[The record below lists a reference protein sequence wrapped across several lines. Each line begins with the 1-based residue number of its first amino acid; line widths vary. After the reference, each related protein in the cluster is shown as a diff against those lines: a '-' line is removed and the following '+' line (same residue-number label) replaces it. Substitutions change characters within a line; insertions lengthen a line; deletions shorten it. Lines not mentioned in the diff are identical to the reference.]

1 MARKTD
7 DSIISVKG
15 LRNEFGDSVV
25 HDGLDLDVRRGEILG
40 VVGGSGTGKSVL
52 MRSIIGLQTPA
63 EGAITV
69 FGESNIGREETE
81 ATEIRKRWGVLFQ
94 GGALFSTLTVAENV
108 EVPLREFYP
117 DLPPALLAE
126 IAAYKNCCSLTNRP
140 PGSTRSARRRSI
152 R

>member
-69 FGESNIGREETE
+69 FGESNIGREETRRPRS
-81 ATEIRKRWGVLFQ
+81 ASA
-94 GGALFSTLTVAENV
+94 GA
-108 EVPLREFYP
+108 
-117 DLPPALLAE
+117 
-126 IAAYKNCCSLTNRP
+126 CCSRA
-140 PGSTRSARRRSI
+140 ARCSRR
-152 R
+152 